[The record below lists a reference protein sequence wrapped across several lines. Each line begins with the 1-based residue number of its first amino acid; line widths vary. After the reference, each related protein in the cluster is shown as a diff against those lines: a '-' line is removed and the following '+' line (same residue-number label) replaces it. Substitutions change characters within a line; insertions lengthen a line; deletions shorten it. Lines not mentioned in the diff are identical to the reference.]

1 MVSTFQ
7 SRKWRHRDT
16 RPKAQHSLGVE
27 WGPAHRAGTITAMPR
42 RLPPGPAARRREV
55 EFLPEMGY
63 EGEGAR
69 PRRRVGGGG
78 KISVWGRGRTGD
90 QSCQR
95 EPSGGAIR
103 FGVWGLGEEGK
114 EEEKVESE
122 LQVVFGTQEVP
133 TMNPSFV
140 GPEKQ
145 KPSREGG

>member
-1 MVSTFQ
+1 MISTFQ

-69 PRRRVGGGG
+69 PRRRVGVAAKLACGGVEG
-78 KISVWGRGRTGD
+78 QETRAASVSRQAVPSASGSGGWGR
-90 QSCQR
+90 
-95 EPSGGAIR
+95 
-103 FGVWGLGEEGK
+103 
-114 EEEKVESE
+114 KV
-122 LQVVFGTQEVP
+122 
-133 TMNPSFV
+133 
-140 GPEKQ
+140 
-145 KPSREGG
+145 RRRRR